1 VGTAAGSL
9 ATQAVARPEATPDAV
24 AVFDDDWTIV
34 RADDPT
40 ARLLGRPAGELI
52 GRNIWVALPELGGTF
67 FHSFLLRARSTGTPM
82 TWSGFYPPSGRWVEA
97 TAVVD
102 DGLLRVSAQ
111 AIDGPLRDDH
121 PVAGALAGT
130 ADDAD
135 RLRFLAEVSETLIAS
150 LNSGETATRLAELAV
165 SRLCDWAF
173 VSLRGDDGR
182 FVEDAWTHR
191 ERGRRADLATY
202 LTGRLRS
209 AGDAVL
215 FEALLSGAPVHMAAI
230 DQERVAPTLPTDEVR
245 RAWRRLDTTSCLIV
259 PLRCRGETLGALA
272 LLNTRGRAPHTE
284 MEIATAVEVARRGA
298 LALDNARL
306 YGQQL
311 KVAETLQRSMLSP
324 PQHPDGLQIAV
335 RYRPA
340 AAYQQVG
347 GDWYDAFRTDAS
359 SVLVIGDVVG
369 HDVAA
374 SAAMGQIRSMVRTI
388 ACDRLETPA
397 QTLIRVDRVLAALG
411 VQALATALVAQLDI
425 GESAVAGPR
434 RLRWSSAGHLPP
446 LLARRD
452 GTVHALSSRPE
463 RLLGL
468 RERAQRTDHEA
479 ALWPGDT
486 LLLYTDGLAEH
497 GHHDLDDG
505 IARITAILGEL
516 SERTLDALC
525 DQLLDRLVTGHTD
538 DDIALLAVRDARLD
552 RRTGLA
558 AGPP

>member
-1 VGTAAGSL
+1 
-9 ATQAVARPEATPDAV
+9 
-24 AVFDDDWTIV
+24 
-34 RADDPT
+34 
-40 ARLLGRPAGELI
+40 
-52 GRNIWVALPELGGTF
+52 
-67 FHSFLLRARSTGTPM
+67 
-82 TWSGFYPPSGRWVEA
+82 
-97 TAVVD
+97 
-102 DGLLRVSAQ
+102 
-111 AIDGPLRDDH
+111 
-121 PVAGALAGT
+121 
-130 ADDAD
+130 
-135 RLRFLAEVSETLIAS
+135 
-150 LNSGETATRLAELAV
+150 
-165 SRLCDWAF
+165 
-173 VSLRGDDGR
+173 
-182 FVEDAWTHR
+182 
-191 ERGRRADLATY
+191 
-202 LTGRLRS
+202 
-209 AGDAVL
+209 
-215 FEALLSGAPVHMAAI
+215 
-230 DQERVAPTLPTDEVR
+230 
-245 RAWRRLDTTSCLIV
+245 
-259 PLRCRGETLGALA
+259 
-272 LLNTRGRAPHTE
+272 
-284 MEIATAVEVARRGA
+284 
-298 LALDNARL
+298 
-306 YGQQL
+306 
-311 KVAETLQRSMLSP
+311 MLSP

-411 VQALATALVAQLDI
+411 VEAMASALVAQLDI